1 MDVKE
6 IQQTIDKSEYKESY
20 IVKLNGNYM
29 FDEVELAY
37 QISKEEAILIH
48 FSGCY
53 KVHFNHD
60 FDQNKRSNV
69 KNMISSR
76 KYLYVLKWIT
86 LGDIIVNKNYFYTCQ
101 VVGNLLNFEVQFKE
115 IKISKVKISA
125 L

>member
-6 IQQTIDKSEYKESY
+6 IQQTLDKSEYKDSY

-60 FDQNKRSNV
+60 FDQNKRGNV
-69 KNMISSR
+69 KDRISSR
-76 KYLYVLKWIT
+76 QYLYVLKWIT
-86 LGDIIVNKNYFYTCQ
+86 MGEIIVNKNCFFTCQ
-101 VVGNLLNFEVQFKE
+101 VVGTLLDFEVQFKE
-115 IKISKVKISA
+115 IKISKVKIND